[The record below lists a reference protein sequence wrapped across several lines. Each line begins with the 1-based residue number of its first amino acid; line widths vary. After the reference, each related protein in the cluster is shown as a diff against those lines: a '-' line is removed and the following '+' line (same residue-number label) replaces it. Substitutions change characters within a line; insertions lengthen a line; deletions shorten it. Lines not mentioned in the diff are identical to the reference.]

1 MVIEA
6 GGGMIARLMA
16 PTGSRK
22 RLYKLL
28 RGSISTVDGGS
39 SIRRESRPHGSRSTI
54 GQTRQDRVQGTG
66 SGSRLRTPR
75 VSLE

>member
-22 RLYKLL
+22 RLYELL

-39 SIRRESRPHGSRSTI
+39 SIRRESRPHGKSLYDRSDKA
-54 GQTRQDRVQGTG
+54 GSCPRNRV
-66 SGSRLRTPR
+66 RFTPTFA
-75 VSLE
+75 L